1 MLNPD
6 VNPSEE
12 LRKLAMSDEEMF
24 TVFVTLGAIA
34 TRVHFLFHPLADFEQ
49 YAEMTGNDNKEAV
62 FFELIELN
70 SAIGEKLNEIT
81 ERAINANEA
90 QRAQTEA
97 EINRDFFGIM
107 ENGFGDDP
115 EPPTE

>member
-6 VNPSEE
+6 INPTEE

-24 TVFVTLGAIA
+24 SVFVALGSIA
-34 TRVHFLFHPLADFEQ
+34 VRVHFLFNPLSDFEE
-49 YAEMTGNDNKEAV
+49 YAEMSGEDNKEAV
-62 FFELIELN
+62 FMELLTIN

-81 ERAINANEA
+81 ERAIIIKEQEQEA
-90 QRAQTEA
+90 TQA
-97 EINRDFFGIM
+97 ELNRDFFGIM
-107 ENGFGDDP
+107 ENGYGEDP